1 MKSRI
6 SVLLLLVTAACGFYG
21 VAVLAGAQDAP
32 VPPIPPAPPSAA
44 LAPPVPPLPPS
55 APFFAAAPAAPAT
68 PAMPA
73 MPATPAMPGVPA
85 APASPAESTWNVWDH
100 RHSMSM
106 SGGHH
111 EPVADCSDLHV
122 RFDDRDAV
130 METEERT
137 VPKAEA
143 PTLRVH
149 PHKNGGVQV
158 QGWDKDTY
166 SVTSCK
172 FASNEGGGAQR
183 ILAQMTLSV
192 KNGEVSTS
200 GPGDDGEWTIYLL
213 VRAPKAAVIDLET
226 ANGPL
231 SLYSVDG
238 KLTAHATNGPITL
251 RDFSGDADVR
261 AANGP
266 ITITGSSGNVRIHTE
281 NGPITL
287 RDFSGDADVRAANGP
302 ITITGSSGNV
312 RIHTENG
319 PISINLKGTTW
330 SGTGLTA
337 DAQNGPLTLS
347 VPSDYKSSFSV
358 ESRNYSPMSCHAS
371 ICDNA
376 RKTWDDNNRRIEF
389 GGSPAMIKLS
399 TVNGPVSIQ
408 SSREEM

>member
-1 MKSRI
+1 MKSLFR
-6 SVLLLLVTAACGFYG
+6 VCLLAVTAACGFSAFG
-21 VAVLAGAQDAP
+21 GLVGAQDAP
-32 VPPIPPAPPSAA
+32 TPPTPPAPPSFEI
-44 LAPPVPPLPPS
+44 LGPPVPPTPPVHFYG
-55 APFFAAAPAAPAT
+55 ATPAT
-68 PAMPA
+68 PAVPSMPA
-73 MPATPAMPGVPA
+73 MPGMPAVPA
-85 APASPAESTWNVWDH
+85 VPASPAEPGWPDWDH

-106 SGGHH
+106 SGRNH
-111 EPVADCSDLHV
+111 EPATDCSDFHV
-122 RFDDRDAV
+122 RFDDRDAAI
-130 METEERT
+130 ESEERT
-137 VPKAEA
+137 ITKADA

-172 FASNEGGGAQR
+172 FASNEDGSAQR
-183 ILAQMTLSV
+183 ILGQMTLSV
-192 KNGEVSTS
+192 KNGEVSTN
-200 GPGDDGEWTIYLL
+200 GPSDDGEWAIYLL
-213 VRAPKAAVIDLET
+213 IRAPKGSVIDLET
-226 ANGPL
+226 TNGPL

-251 RDFSGDADVR
+251 
-261 AANGP
+261 
-266 ITITGSSGNVRIHTE
+266 H
-281 NGPITL
+281 
-287 RDFSGDADVRAANGP
+287 DFSGDADVRAANGP

-376 RKTWDDNNRRIEF
+376 RKTWDDNNRRIEY
-389 GGSPAMIKLS
+389 GSSPAMIKLS

-408 SSREEM
+408 SSRGEM

>member
-1 MKSRI
+1 MKSLFR
-6 SVLLLLVTAACGFYG
+6 VCLLSLSAICGFC
-21 VAVLAGAQDAP
+21 ALAGAQDAP
-32 VPPIPPAPPSAA
+32 TPPTPPAPPSEF
-44 LAPPVPPLPPS
+44 LAPPVPPIPPVHFYG
-55 APFFAAAPAAPAT
+55 ATPATPAA

-73 MPATPAMPGVPA
+73 MPAMPAVPA
-85 APASPAESTWNVWDH
+85 VPPIPAVPGWADWDH

-106 SGGHH
+106 SGGHN
-111 EPVADCSDLHV
+111 EPATDCSDFHV
-122 RFDDRDAV
+122 RFDDRDAAT
-130 METEERT
+130 ESEERT
-137 VPKAEA
+137 ITKADA

-172 FASNEGGGAQR
+172 FASNEDGGAQR

-192 KNGEVSTS
+192 KNGEVSTN
-200 GPGDDGEWTIYLL
+200 GPNDDGEWAIYLL
-213 VRAPKAAVIDLET
+213 IRAPKGSVIDLET

-281 NGPITL
+281 NGPI
-287 RDFSGDADVRAANGP
+287 
-302 ITITGSSGNV
+302 
-312 RIHTENG
+312 
-319 PISINLKGTTW
+319 SINLKGTTW
-330 SGTGLTA
+330 SGAGLTA

-376 RKTWDDNNRRIEF
+376 RKTWDDNNRRIEY
-389 GGSPAMIKLS
+389 GSSPAMIKLS

-408 SSREEM
+408 SSRGEM

>member
-1 MKSRI
+1 MKS
-6 SVLLLLVTAACGFYG
+6 LLKVFLFVVAVICGFC
-21 VAVLAGAQDAP
+21 ALSAMAGAQDAP
-32 VPPIPPAPPSAA
+32 TPPIPPAFPPFDS
-44 LAPPVPPLPPS
+44 LAPPMP
-55 APFFAAAPAAPAT
+55 PAAPARFYGAT
-68 PAMPA
+68 PAVPAAPAPPAMPA
-73 MPATPAMPGVPA
+73 MPAVPA
-85 APASPAESTWNVWDH
+85 VPAFPAEPGWPDWDGRHSVSISDGHHQPAS
-100 RHSMSM
+100 
-106 SGGHH
+106 
-111 EPVADCSDLHV
+111 DCSDLHV
-122 RFDDRDAV
+122 RFDQRDAV
-130 METEERT
+130 MESEERT
-137 VPKAEA
+137 ITKADA
-143 PTLRVH
+143 PTLRVR

-172 FASNEGGGAQR
+172 FASNEDGRAQR

-192 KNGEVSTS
+192 KNGEVSTN
-200 GPGDDGEWTIYLL
+200 GPSDEGDWTNYLL
-213 VRAPKAAVIDLET
+213 IRAPKASVIDLET

-238 KLTAHATNGPITL
+238 KLTAHATNGPISL

-261 AANGP
+261 ATNGP
-266 ITITGSSGNVRIHTE
+266 ISISG
-281 NGPITL
+281 G
-287 RDFSGDADVRAANGP
+287 
-302 ITITGSSGNV
+302 SGNV

-330 SGTGLTA
+330 SGAGLTA

-371 ICDNA
+371 ICENA

-389 GGSPAMIKLS
+389 GVLPAMIRLS

-408 SSREEM
+408 SSRGEM

>member
-281 NGPITL
+281 NGPI
-287 RDFSGDADVRAANGP
+287 
-302 ITITGSSGNV
+302 
-312 RIHTENG
+312 
-319 PISINLKGTTW
+319 SINLKGTTW

>member
-1 MKSRI
+1 MKSRFGF
-6 SVLLLLVTAACGFYG
+6 VLLPVTAACGFY
-21 VAVLAGAQDAP
+21 ALTALAGAQGP
-32 VPPIPPAPPSAA
+32 TPPTPPAPSSSV
-44 LAPPVPPLPPS
+44 LVAPAPPLPPS
-55 APFFAAAPAAPAT
+55 VPSYAAAPTEPAAPAAT
-68 PAMPA
+68 PMPPMPA
-73 MPATPAMPGVPA
+73 MPAAPAVPA
-85 APASPAESTWNVWDH
+85 RPAEPGWFDGDH
-100 RHSMSM
+100 RHSVSM

-111 EPVADCSDLHV
+111 EPASDCSDLHV

-130 METEERT
+130 MESEERT
-137 VPKAEA
+137 VTKADA
-143 PTLRVH
+143 PTLRVR

-172 FASNEGGGAQR
+172 FASNEDGGAQR
-183 ILAQMTLSV
+183 ILAQMTLSIR
-192 KNGEVSTS
+192 NGEVSTS
-200 GPGDDGEWTIYLL
+200 GPSDDGDWTIYLL
-213 VRAPKAAVIDLET
+213 IRAPKSSVIDLET

-251 RDFSGDADVR
+251 RDFSGDA
-261 AANGP
+261 
-266 ITITGSSGNVRIHTE
+266 E
-281 NGPITL
+281 
-287 RDFSGDADVRAANGP
+287 VRAANGP

-319 PISINLKGTTW
+319 PISINLKGTSW

-371 ICDNA
+371 ICENA

-389 GGSPAMIKLS
+389 GGSPAMIRLT
-399 TVNGPVSIQ
+399 TVNGPVSVQ
-408 SSREEM
+408 SSRGEM